1 MLGDKHHIHK
11 VINATYTNKACLNDQ
26 KSTSKKDAFN
36 NFHRIVQHKLDV
48 MRDTWFRNQADEL
61 QRFADNH
68 DIKKRTSTLLFWQS
82 TVQHYLNHC
91 PS

>member
-68 DIKKRTSTLLFWQS
+68 DIKKKKKLLPCSFGSLQS
-82 TVQHYLNHC
+82 
-91 PS
+91 SII